1 MPDQVSGIFIKGGIM
16 TIKDII
22 KLSATML
29 NREDV
34 IDYLEKGT
42 ATGDALEC
50 IDTLTRCANLTINEL
65 AGSYIFMQKE
75 EGISGEIIK
84 YTDLSET
91 ILKVIKVLDASGNKI
106 KFKMMPEYVKL
117 SSFGAK
123 IIYNYLPS
131 NYGLEDIIGYTEKDI
146 SSRIIA
152 YGVVAEY
159 CLVVHAFSESVMW
172 HQRFI
177 DGIEG
182 KCYPKNSKIK
192 SREFV

>member
-1 MPDQVSGIFIKGGIM
+1 M

-34 IDYLEKGT
+34 IDYLENGK
-42 ATGDALEC
+42 ASGDALEC

-75 EGISGEIIK
+75 EAIHSDFIK

-91 ILKVIKVLDASGNKI
+91 ILKVVKVLDQNGNKVN
-106 KFKMMPEYVKL
+106 FSMMPEYVKL
-117 SSFGAK
+117 NSRGAK
-123 IIYNYLPS
+123 IVYNYLPS
-131 NYGLEDIIGYTEKDI
+131 NYGLEDTIGYTEKDI
-146 SSRIIA
+146 SSRVIA

-159 CLVVHAFSESVMW
+159 CLVVHAFSESVTW

-177 DGIEG
+177 DGVES
-182 KCYPKNSKIK
+182 KCFPKNSRIK
-192 SREFV
+192 GREFI